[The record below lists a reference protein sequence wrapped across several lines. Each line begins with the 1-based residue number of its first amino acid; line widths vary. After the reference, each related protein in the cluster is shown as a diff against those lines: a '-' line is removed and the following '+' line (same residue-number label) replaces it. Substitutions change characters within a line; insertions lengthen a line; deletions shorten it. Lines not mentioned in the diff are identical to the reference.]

1 VVPSDGPPGTV
12 RALHLRVG
20 DVLIFEEIVGPK
32 TGNTADAD
40 PTHRQ
45 AVRLTKVTPA
55 VDALYHPYGAAYG
68 QPIVE
73 IEWSVEDALTFPL
86 CISTQL
92 PPPACTVVSN
102 VSVARGNVVLV
113 DHGATTVE
121 VLGVVHTAST
131 TANCA
136 TPCHPGLMQVTPGLF
151 RPTLKQAPLTFSQP
165 ITAGSCSASVLI
177 AQDPRQALPNIALA
191 SIPPAPSAPT
201 PSSSCIPPLF
211 TFEDLNNPLTLAQQ
225 LKQAADIVSQ
235 FLYAQLSANTRGLLT
250 AWNGASPLPNNL
262 SAALLEDLNALLES
276 WLPVA
281 DLLES
286 GVNDFSFV
294 VEMDNRGDGHLRFG
308 DGQLG
313 RQPDA
318 GMAFQSTYRV
328 GNGTVGNVGAGTI
341 RYMVLR
347 DQTLSGVN
355 IQPRNPL
362 PATGG
367 TAHEPISEVKLF
379 APHAFQDVLE
389 RAITAD
395 DYATLAA
402 DNSRRLQERPAWAT
416 CASPFV
422 PLQGAKATLRWTGG
436 WYEALVAIDPMGE
449 EQAPAELRNEIRTY
463 LEPYRRMGRDLTVD
477 GAHYVP
483 LDLALSVCVLPDYL
497 RAHVEEDL
505 LQVFSNGVLPNGTKG
520 FFNPD
525 NLTFGQGIYVSRIV
539 AAAQAVTGVAS
550 VSVKRLERYLVR
562 AHPYPTISGI
572 ASGAVPALGVLT
584 LGPFEI
590 AQLDNDPNYPER
602 GRLELSL
609 RGGR

>member
-1 VVPSDGPPGTV
+1 M
-12 RALHLRVG
+12 
-20 DVLIFEEIVGPK
+20 
-32 TGNTADAD
+32 
-40 PTHRQ
+40 
-45 AVRLTKVTPA
+45 
-55 VDALYHPYGAAYG
+55 
-68 QPIVE
+68 
-73 IEWSVEDALTFPL
+73 
-86 CISTQL
+86 
-92 PPPACTVVSN
+92 VSN

-177 AQDPRQALPNIALA
+177 AQDPRQALPNIALK

-211 TFEDLNNPLTLAQQ
+211 TFDDLNNPLTLAQQ

-483 LDLALSVCVLPDYL
+483 LDLALSVCVLPDYP